1 MTDSRRKSARVRKM
15 QSESTFLSRV
25 CHRLSATLCLIASV
39 TVATHGQTPVLTQ
52 HNDIGRT
59 GQNTAETIL
68 TPSNVNSTQFGKL
81 FSIKVDGQ
89 VYAQPLY
96 VPGMTINGAVHNVLI
111 VATEADSVYA
121 FDADS
126 NTGANATYLWHASVI
141 DTAHGA
147 ASGAT
152 PVPYT
157 TVNCTDMQ
165 PQSGISSAP
174 VIDTTTGTIYVEGES
189 IEGGNVVHR
198 LHALDIN
205 TGNEKSFGPVVI
217 DALPN
222 GVPGTGDGS
231 SGGVL
236 QFDNLTQHNRP
247 GLLLFNGTIFVGF
260 ASHCDNGAYHGW
272 LFAYSESSLARLAY
286 FNTTPYGG
294 LGGFWSSGAGLAADS
309 SGNMFLVTGN
319 GSYDTN
325 NPAIDYG
332 DSILKMTYA
341 SGAFTVADY
350 FTPYNQSSL
359 SGGDIDLGSGGVLLL
374 PTQPGTYP
382 NELVEMGKQGTMYL
396 VSRDTMT
403 TTPAHYCN
411 GCSSDPE
418 IVQESSGGQFAG
430 MWSMPAY
437 WNNTVYFAGS
447 GGPLTAI
454 PLSGGKLNYS
464 SVTTSSPTF
473 GFPGATPSISASGS
487 TNGIVWL
494 IDSSQYGSPGPG
506 PGPAVLHAFNAT
518 SVSTELYNSTQAA
531 SGRDTAGN
539 AVKFSVPTIT
549 NGKVYEGAA
558 QEVDVYGLLSET
570 APVTNAPVISPASE
584 SVTTSVQVTITDSTS
599 GSSIYYTTDGTTPV
613 PGSGSTVK
621 YSGAFTLTSS
631 ATVNAIATAGSHT
644 NSAVTSEIYSIQSN
658 PITSVN
664 DSSGFSASGL
674 ALSGNATLNGT
685 RLRLTDGG
693 GNEAG
698 SGFVTTPMNIQS
710 FTADFSFQ
718 LTNPNA
724 DGITF
729 TIHGGSTAAALG
741 PNGGG
746 LGYGPVTVGGTG
758 GIPSSIAIKYDLYN
772 NNGEGTDSTGDY
784 SDGASPT
791 TPFVDMTSSGV
802 NLHSGDIFQVHL
814 SYSGTNL
821 AMTITDETTEGEFAN
836 TFANVNIPST
846 IGGNAGYVGFTG
858 GTGGATA
865 IQEIIGFSFVSGPA
879 SLPQAATPV
888 ISPAAGS
895 YPGSVAV
902 SISDLTTGNSIYY
915 TTNGNPPTMSSTKYT
930 GTFTLT
936 SSATV
941 EAIAIASGYT
951 NSAVAGTAYTVTT
964 NTAPDINFS
973 AGFTGETS
981 LTLNGGA
988 IISGSRL
995 RLTDG
1000 GSNEAR
1006 SAFFTI
1012 PVNVAQFTSDF
1023 SFQLTNPNADGFT
1036 FAIQGS
1042 GATAV
1047 GPSGGGLGYGPDNVT
1062 NPSSSPNTPIAKSVA
1077 IKFDLYNNAGEGA
1090 DSTGS
1095 YTNGASPTTPATDM
1109 TSSGVNLHS
1118 GDVFKVHVTYNGS
1131 TLTWTVTDTTTA
1143 TTFTTSATVNIP
1155 SLIGGSTAF
1164 AGFTGGTGGA
1174 TATQEIISWTL
1185 TSGSPSPTQ
1194 YEPESTAV
1202 FNASKSSGPTYR
1214 VFAWSGFTDGE
1225 GTTLDGTAPGQ
1236 SVTMTLNIP
1245 QAGTYDVQYATKA
1258 YPTRGIV
1265 QLSVNSS
1272 NVGPAEDQYS
1282 STAVE
1287 RVFDLGNITIAA
1299 GNQPFVFTTTG
1310 KNSASSGYTQA
1321 YDYIKL
1327 TPQ

>member
-1 MTDSRRKSARVRKM
+1 MNSRPECACARETKIESAGLR
-15 QSESTFLSRV
+15 
-25 CHRLSATLCLIASV
+25 RLRNRLGATLFLVAIA
-39 TVATHGQTPVLTQ
+39 TLATPGQTPVLTQ

-59 GQNTAETIL
+59 GQNIGETIL
-68 TPSNVNSTQFGKL
+68 TPLNVNSTQFGKI
-81 FSIKVDGQ
+81 FSLKVDGQ

-96 VPGMTINGAVHNVLI
+96 VPELTINGATHNALI
-111 VATEADSVYA
+111 VATEAESVYA

-152 PVPYT
+152 AVPYT
-157 TVNCTDMQ
+157 TFNCTDMQ
-165 PQSGISSAP
+165 PQSGISSTP
-174 VIDTTTGTIYVEGES
+174 VIDNTSGTVYVEAES
-189 IEGGNVVHR
+189 LEGGNVVHR
-198 LHALDIN
+198 LHALDIT
-205 TGNEKSFGPVVI
+205 TGNEKSFGPIVI
-217 DALPN
+217 SALPN
-222 GVPGTGDGS
+222 GVTGTGDGS

-236 QFDNLTQHNRP
+236 QFDNLTEHNRP
-247 GLLLFNGTIFVGF
+247 GLLLFNGTIFIGF

-294 LGGFWSSGAGLAADS
+294 LGGFWSSGAGLTADS

-359 SGGDIDLGSGGVLLL
+359 SGGDTDLGSGGVLLL

-382 NELVEMGKQGTMYL
+382 DELVEMGKQGTMYL

-403 TTPAHYCN
+403 TSPAHYCN

-418 IVQESSGGQFAG
+418 IVQESSAGQFAG
-430 MWSMPAY
+430 LWSMPAY

-454 PLSGGKLNYS
+454 PLSSGRLNYS
-464 SVTTSSPTF
+464 SITTSSPSF
-473 GFPGATPSISASGS
+473 GFPGATPSTSSNGT

-494 IDSSQYGSPGPG
+494 IDSSQYGNPGPG
-506 PGPAVLHAFNAT
+506 PGPAILHAFNAT

-539 AVKFSVPTIT
+539 AVKFSVPTVT
-549 NGKVYEGAA
+549 NGKVYVGAT
-558 QEVDVYGLLSET
+558 QEVDVYGPLSSGT
-570 APVTNAPVISPASE
+570 AVTATSTISPASE
-584 SVTTSVQVTITDSTS
+584 SVTTAVQVTITDSTS

-613 PGSGSTVK
+613 PGAGSTVK
-621 YSGAFTLTSS
+621 YSGAFTLTSTH
-631 ATVNAIATAGSHT
+631 TVNAIATASGHT
-644 NSAVTSEIYSIQSN
+644 NSAVSSEIYTIQSN
-658 PITSVN
+658 PITLVN
-664 DSSGFSASGL
+664 DSSGFTASGL

-693 GNEAG
+693 ASEAG
-698 SGFVTTPMNIQS
+698 SGFATAPMNIQS
-710 FTADFSFQ
+710 FTTDFSFQ

-724 DGITF
+724 DGFTF

-741 PNGGG
+741 PTGGG
-746 LGYGPVTVGGTG
+746 LGYGPDTVGGTG
-758 GIPSSIAIKYDLYN
+758 GIPSSIAIKFDLYS
-772 NNGEGTDSTGDY
+772 NNGEGTDSTGEY
-784 SDGASPT
+784 SDGVSPT

-821 AMTITDETTEGEFAN
+821 AMTITDETTEAEFTS

-846 IGGNAGYVGFTG
+846 IGGNTGYVGFTG
-858 GTGGATA
+858 GTGGETA

-879 SLPQAATPV
+879 SLPQAATPI

-902 SISDLTTGNSIYY
+902 SITDSTTGNTIYY
-915 TTNGNPPTMSSTKYT
+915 TTNGNTPTTSSTKYA
-930 GTFTLT
+930 GGFTLT

-941 EAIAIASGYT
+941 KAIAVASGYT
-951 NSAVAGTAYTVTT
+951 NSAVASTAYTIAAS
-964 NTAPDINFS
+964 TAPDINFS

-1000 GSNEAR
+1000 GGNEAR
-1006 SAFFTI
+1006 SAFFTT
-1012 PVNVAQFTSDF
+1012 PVNIAQFTSDF

-1036 FAIQGS
+1036 FTIQGS

-1062 NPSSSPNTPIAKSVA
+1062 NPSSSANTPIAKSVA
-1077 IKFDLYNNAGEGA
+1077 IKFDLYNNAGEGV

-1095 YTNGASPTTPATDM
+1095 YTNGVSPTTPSTDM

-1118 GDVFKVHVTYNGS
+1118 GDVFKVHVTYNGT
-1131 TLTWTVTDTTTA
+1131 TLTWTITDATTA
-1143 TTFTTSATVNIP
+1143 KTFTTSAAVNIP
-1155 SLIGGSTAF
+1155 NLVGGSTAF
-1164 AGFTGGTGGA
+1164 AGFTGGTGGS
-1174 TATQEIISWTL
+1174 TATQEVITWTF
-1185 TSGSPSPTQ
+1185 TSGSPSANQ
-1194 YEPESTAV
+1194 YETESSAV

-1214 VFAWSGFTDGE
+1214 IFAWSNFSGGE
-1225 GTTLDGTAPGQ
+1225 GTTMDGTATGQ
-1236 SVTMTLNIP
+1236 FVTITLSIP

-1258 YPTRGIV
+1258 HTTRGIV
-1265 QLSVNSS
+1265 QLSVNGS

-1282 STAVE
+1282 STAVATI
-1287 RVFDLGNITIAA
+1287 FDLGNITVAG
-1299 GNQPFVFTTTG
+1299 GNQALVFTTTG
-1310 KNSASSGYTQA
+1310 KNASSSGYTQA

>member
-1 MTDSRRKSARVRKM
+1 MISYPLTVRVGASEIESASSWQLWTRI
-15 QSESTFLSRV
+15 
-25 CHRLSATLCLIASV
+25 SATLLLLA
-39 TVATHGQTPVLTQ
+39 ATTFITEAQTPVLTQ

-59 GQNTAETIL
+59 GQNINETIL
-68 TPSNVNSTQFGKL
+68 ATSNVNSTQFGKL
-81 FSIKVDGQ
+81 FALKVDGQ

-96 VPGMTINGAVHNVLI
+96 VPQVTINGATHNVLI

-126 NTGANATYLWHASVI
+126 NTGANATFLWHASVI

-152 PVPYT
+152 PVPYN
-157 TVNCTDMQ
+157 TVGCTDMQ
-165 PQSGISSAP
+165 PQSGITATP
-174 VIDTTTGTIYVEGES
+174 VIDTSTGTIYTEAKSLEN
-189 IEGGNVVHR
+189 GNTVHR
-198 LHALDIN
+198 LHALDIT

-217 DALPN
+217 SALPN

-236 QFDNLTQHNRP
+236 QFDNLTQNTRP
-247 GLLLFNGTIFVGF
+247 GLLLSNGTIFIGY
-260 ASHCDNGAYHGW
+260 ASHCDNGPYHGW

-319 GSYDTN
+319 GSYDTS

-332 DSILKMTYA
+332 DSILKMSYA
-341 SGAFTVADY
+341 GGAFTVEDY

-359 SGGDIDLGSGGVLLL
+359 SGGDTDLGSGGVLLL
-374 PTQPGTYP
+374 PDQPGNYP
-382 NELVEMGKQGTMYL
+382 HELVEAGKQGTIYL
-396 VSRDTMT
+396 VSRDTLT
-403 TTPAHYCN
+403 TSPLHYCN

-418 IVQESSGGQFAG
+418 IVQESSAGKIGG

-454 PLSGGKLNYS
+454 PLSNGTLNYS
-464 SVTTSSPTF
+464 SITTSSPTF
-473 GFPGATPSISASGS
+473 GFPGATPSISSNGTS
-487 TNGIVWL
+487 NGIVWL

-506 PGPAVLHAFNAT
+506 PGPAVLHAFNAAN
-518 SVSTELYNSTQAA
+518 VSSELYNSTQAGA
-531 SGRDTAGN
+531 GRDTAGN
-539 AVKFSVPTIT
+539 AVKFAVPTVT
-549 NGKVYEGAA
+549 NGKVYVGAT
-558 QEVDVYGLLSET
+558 QEVDVYGLLSGGT
-570 APVTNAPVISPASE
+570 QVAATPVISPASE
-584 SVTTSVQVTITDSTS
+584 SVTTSVQVTILDATA
-599 GSSIYYTTDGTTPV
+599 GASIYYTTDGSTPV

-621 YSGAFTLTSS
+621 YSGVFTLTSS
-631 ATVNAIATAGSHT
+631 HTVKAVASASGYT
-644 NSAVTSEIYSIQSN
+644 NSAVASEIYTIQSN

-664 DSSGFSASGL
+664 DSGGFTASGVS
-674 ALSGNATLNGT
+674 LSGSATLNGT

-693 GNEAG
+693 ANEAG
-698 SGFVTTPMNIQS
+698 SGFITTPVNVQS

-724 DGITF
+724 DGFTF

-741 PNGGG
+741 PAGGG
-746 LGYGPVTVGGTG
+746 LGYGPDTVGSTG
-758 GIPSSIAIKYDLYN
+758 GIPSSIAIKFDLYSN
-772 NNGEGTDSTGDY
+772 AGEGVDSTGEY

-791 TPFVDMTSSGV
+791 TPFVDMTSSGI

-814 SYSGTNL
+814 SYSGTSL
-821 AMTITDETTEGEFAN
+821 AITITDVTNEDEFTT
-836 TFANVNIPST
+836 TFTNVNIPST
-846 IGGNAGYVGFTG
+846 IGGNTGYVGFTG
-858 GTGGATA
+858 GTGGETA
-865 IQEIIGFSFVSGPA
+865 IQEIIGFSYVSGAA
-879 SLPQAATPV
+879 STPQAATPI

-895 YPGSVAV
+895 YPSSVPVSITDSTGGSV
-902 SISDLTTGNSIYY
+902 IYY
-915 TTNGNPPTMSSTKYT
+915 TTNGTTPTTSSTKYT
-930 GTFTLT
+930 GAFTLT

-941 EAIAIASGYT
+941 QAIAAASGFT
-951 NSAVAGTAYTVTT
+951 NSAVSSAAYTVTT
-964 NTAPDINFS
+964 VTAPNINFAS
-973 AGFTGETS
+973 GFTGENS
-981 LTLNGGA
+981 LTLNAGA
-988 IISGSRL
+988 VIAGSRL

-1000 GSNEAR
+1000 GGTEAR
-1006 SAFFTI
+1006 SAFFTA

-1023 SFQLTNPNADGFT
+1023 SFQLTNPSGDGFT
-1036 FAIQGS
+1036 FTIQGV

-1062 NPSSSPNTPIAKSVA
+1062 NPSSSPNTPITKSIAV
-1077 IKFDLYNNAGEGA
+1077 KFDLYSNAGEGP

-1095 YTNGASPTTPATDM
+1095 YTNGASPTTPAMDM

-1118 GDVFKVHVTYNGS
+1118 GDVFDVHITYNGT
-1131 TLTWTVTDTTTA
+1131 TLTWTITDATTA
-1143 TTFTTSATVNIP
+1143 KTFTASVAVNIP
-1155 SLIGGSTAF
+1155 GLVGGNTAF
-1164 AGFTGGTGGA
+1164 VGFTAGTGGS
-1174 TATQEIISWTL
+1174 TATQEIIAWTL
-1185 TSGSPSPTQ
+1185 TSGSPTATQ
-1194 YEPESTAV
+1194 YETESSTV

-1225 GTTLDGTAPGQ
+1225 GTTLDGTAVGQ
-1236 SVTMTLNIP
+1236 SVTITLSVP

-1258 YPTRGIV
+1258 HNTRGIV
-1265 QLSVNSS
+1265 QLSVNGS

-1282 STAVE
+1282 AADVWKA
-1287 RVFDLGNITIAA
+1287 FDLGNVTLAA
-1299 GNQPFVFTTTG
+1299 GNQSFVFTTTA
-1310 KNSASSGYTQA
+1310 KNAASAGYTQA